1 MVKRKCN
8 GNSEGR
14 GVQKEAISGVGGK
27 CLIESFFRFFFPS
40 FKTITIIF
48 IIYDWLN
55 AFLHGFAIDSCHRL
69 VYLAVAVLHN
79 IIIVVF
85 IVMLLGSRK
94 DK

>member
-1 MVKRKCN
+1 MQRKFRREGGPKG
-8 GNSEGR
+8 GNFR
-14 GVQKEAISGVGGK
+14 GGGK
-27 CLIESFFRFFFPS
+27 CLIESFFTVFFQS
-40 FKTITIIF
+40 FQTITIIF
-48 IIYDWLN
+48 IIYDRLN
-55 AFLHGFAIDSCHRL
+55 AFLHGFVIDSCHRL